1 MCISTCLSTLPYHTA
16 VSFPLPGSITPPFS
30 PSYISSNSV
39 YYSFLSDILKII
51 FLGLIP
57 NPQQYHWESWMAG
70 SKQLLLRASSL
81 VKSLFRIHRLEKLEH
96 QFWGIMHDSAA
107 VVSDRP
113 VLITLCGF
121 DGEPRTGRRKMC
133 ITKTQ
138 VPEVK
143 SKTNRERSLS
153 EAEPCLLCT
162 EKKAIPMFRASFFPL
177 L

>member
-1 MCISTCLSTLPYHTA
+1 
-16 VSFPLPGSITPPFS
+16 
-30 PSYISSNSV
+30 
-39 YYSFLSDILKII
+39 
-51 FLGLIP
+51 
-57 NPQQYHWESWMAG
+57 MAS
-70 SKQLLLRASSL
+70 SKQLLLGASSL
-81 VKSLFRIHRLEKLEH
+81 VKSLFRIHGLGKLEH

-162 EKKAIPMFRASFFPL
+162 EKKSHSHVLCFFFPPPL
-177 L
+177 DPSVSVCI